1 MSQYLDILKNAIS
14 NPHNLFILILG
25 ISFAFLLLFDLI
37 TTKKFPFIGSI
48 LFLIIISFSAIYA
61 FKPTLIPSVIIDF
74 LTKRYQTVKMAV
86 TVWMGYFLVIAGV
99 CYVVKV
105 LGIKRRNAQFV
116 KRLSYLPVE
125 LLWVVNRKGRMTFEK
140 KSTETLALSNRK
152 VKKITVNDE
161 EIARH
166 KLFKHLNNLEDVTNI
181 EIKVFNKNNEVREI
195 DLIKRN
201 IYDKH
206 NYYNGYILY
215 LNKEQ
220 ESQPTSV
227 TVYEII
233 HPIKIDIINSFDEP
247 IAYVDLVKKTI
258 YLNDQMQELLETK
271 DNVISEDEFVKYIV
285 FEDIKFY
292 QQDQPFKNIFRINV
306 KKQIIWFEGTKDPD
320 HREMIIRRTSVINYR
335 NKLKVKNHNDLEN
348 DIRKLLH
355 ENKEFGL
362 ITISFVNIIEKAK
375 IPNHDA
381 NALVNSIMSQYFKN
395 LLEGYLRDSV
405 TVYQLGN
412 IEFGLLVNNP
422 TTFDILTKE
431 IVEGVEHF
439 RKTVYTINN
448 ITIEVDLAL
457 GVVSSKGVENL
468 PAEDIITASY
478 EVLLQ
483 ATDPNYPNNY
493 SIYYPQTKTVKEYRL
508 EDFDIDLSESFLEK
522 FKLDDE

>member
-1 MSQYLDILKNAIS
+1 M
-14 NPHNLFILILG
+14 
-25 ISFAFLLLFDLI
+25 
-37 TTKKFPFIGSI
+37 
-48 LFLIIISFSAIYA
+48 
-61 FKPTLIPSVIIDF
+61 
-74 LTKRYQTVKMAV
+74 
-86 TVWMGYFLVIAGV
+86 
-99 CYVVKV
+99 
-105 LGIKRRNAQFV
+105 
-116 KRLSYLPVE
+116 
-125 LLWVVNRKGRMTFEK
+125 
-140 KSTETLALSNRK
+140 
-152 VKKITVNDE
+152 
-161 EIARH
+161 
-166 KLFKHLNNLEDVTNI
+166 
-181 EIKVFNKNNEVREI
+181 
-195 DLIKRN
+195 
-201 IYDKH
+201 
-206 NYYNGYILY
+206 
-215 LNKEQ
+215 
-220 ESQPTSV
+220 
-227 TVYEII
+227 
-233 HPIKIDIINSFDEP
+233 
-247 IAYVDLVKKTI
+247 DLVKKTI

-493 SIYYPQTKTVKEYRL
+493 SIYYPQTQTVKEYRL